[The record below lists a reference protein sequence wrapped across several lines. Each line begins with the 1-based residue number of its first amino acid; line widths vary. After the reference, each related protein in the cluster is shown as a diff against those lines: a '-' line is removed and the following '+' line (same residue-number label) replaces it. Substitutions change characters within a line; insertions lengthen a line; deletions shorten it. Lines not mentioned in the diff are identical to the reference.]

1 MSLDSEVNLD
11 ILVEYNKDSLTILL
25 NLLKREL
32 PHKIRQYNFLYSYL
46 YHYDTLNKNR
56 NKIMS
61 DRWNVRFYGHRYG
74 KLENCTIVTINGK
87 KDFVITAFTM
97 EESRAEL
104 KECLQ
109 KTNLINWEVKSLNI
123 MCDES
128 VFKAVN
134 DVVCQKDTNWTYLP
148 LENVLH
154 ITTDKIRQLPNEN
167 ILPEDLYLAP
177 LDPLKHSKIMDD
189 HWDYKA
195 ENSLYLI
202 RQSIELNG
210 GIGLFRRGVEQ
221 PICWI
226 STNEFLTPG
235 FLHTLPAERKKGYAA
250 LIMKMELKRLLS
262 LHNTD
267 LFSFVC
273 IENIPSLG
281 LHHKLGFETV
291 NRVTWIQKCN

>member
-1 MSLDSEVNLD
+1 MSLDTESNLD
-11 ILVEYNKDSLTILL
+11 ILIEFKKDTLKSLL
-25 NLLKREL
+25 NLLKNEL
-32 PHKIRQYNFLYSYL
+32 PHKIRQYNFLLSYL
-46 YHYDTLNKNR
+46 YHYDKLNQNR
-56 NKIMS
+56 DKLIS

-74 KLENCTIVTINGK
+74 QLENCTIVTINGS
-87 KDFVITAFTM
+87 KDFVITAFTL
-97 EESRAEL
+97 EKSRTEL
-104 KECLQ
+104 KECLR
-109 KTNLINWEVKSLNI
+109 KTKLINWETKSLNI

-134 DVVCQKDTNWTYLP
+134 EVVCEKDTNWTYLP

-154 ITTDKIRQLPNEN
+154 ISKEKIRQLSTDSN
-167 ILPEDLYLAP
+167 LPEDLYLAP
-177 LDPLKHSKIMDD
+177 LDPEKHAKIMDD

-195 ENSLYLI
+195 ENSLQLI

-210 GIGLFRRGVEQ
+210 GIGIFRQGVEQ

-262 LHNTD
+262 IHNTD

-273 IENIPSLG
+273 IENTPSLA
-281 LHHKLGFETV
+281 LHYKLGFETV